1 MSAPGPTTMKTF
13 QKRFY
18 TVLPRSI
25 HSSSPSTSSI
35 SRVRSSSAPSPRS
48 LYTVPTTS
56 SSPLAFF
63 DSPPAPQPQ
72 PSKPHVLSTSR
83 LPVKAEGEG
92 SSQHSHGQPPFSLAL
107 TSPQA
112 HSNSPPHTPPSHQS
126 SSFFPY
132 SPFVTIPFYNIAI
145 SDPHTDSHPPNKQHR
160 VRYHLDVGAY
170 GIPKKAKG
178 QVSGR
183 GIGSANGNG
192 WLKVD
197 AQHQKED
204 LSLAVQVGEDAY
216 FIQENAMGVADGVG
230 GWSRAKTPGM
240 FKSH

>member
-13 QKRFY
+13 KKRFY
-18 TVLPRSI
+18 TVLPR
-25 HSSSPSTSSI
+25 SSSPSTSSI
-35 SRVRSSSAPSPRS
+35 SRVRSTSAPSARS
-48 LYTVPTTS
+48 LYTAP

-63 DSPPAPQPQ
+63 DTPPPPQPQ

-83 LPVKAEGEG
+83 LPAKAEGEG
-92 SSQHSHGQPPFSLAL
+92 SSHHSQGQPPFLAL

-112 HSNSPPHTPPSHQS
+112 NSNPPPHTPPSHQS

-132 SPFVTIPFYNIAI
+132 SPFVTIPFYNIAL
-145 SDPHTDSHPPNKQHR
+145 SDAHTDSHPREKKHR

-183 GIGSANGNG
+183 GIGTGNANG
-192 WLKVD
+192 WLKMD

-240 FKSH
+240 FNSKQPPRF

>member
-1 MSAPGPTTMKTF
+1 MKTF

-18 TVLPRSI
+18 TVIPRSP
-25 HSSSPSTSSI
+25 SSPSTSSI
-35 SRVRSSSAPSPRS
+35 SRVRSTSSRS
-48 LYTVPTTS
+48 LYTAPTTS

-63 DSPPAPQPQ
+63 DSPPPPQPPH

-92 SSQHSHGQPPFSLAL
+92 SSHHSHGQPPFSLAL

-112 HSNSPPHTPPSHQS
+112 NSNSPPHPPPSHQS

-132 SPFVTIPFYNIAI
+132 SPFVTIPFYNISL
-145 SDPHTDSHPPNKQHR
+145 SDPHTDSHPREKKHR

-183 GIGSANGNG
+183 GIGIGSGNGNS
-192 WLKVD
+192 WLKMD
-197 AQHQKED
+197 PQHQKED
-204 LSLAVQVGEDAY
+204 LNLAVQVGEDAY

-230 GWSRAKTPGM
+230 GWSRAKTSGM
-240 FKSH
+240 FNSH